1 MQGVPLAIA
10 SSKTTPKP
18 SSKEGNKGKQ
28 VPLQYMEAEEK
39 RIYDSLC
46 YYPLH
51 IDDIT
56 KNSDMDSATVA
67 SLLTSLELKGLI
79 KQLPGKMFLIS

>member
-1 MQGVPLAIA
+1 
-10 SSKTTPKP
+10 
-18 SSKEGNKGKQ
+18 
-28 VPLQYMEAEEK
+28 MEEDEK
-39 RIYDSLC
+39 LIYDILC

-56 KNSDMDSATVA
+56 KHSAMDSSQVA
-67 SLLTSLELKGLI
+67 GLLTSLELKGVI